1 MTSKPYYVLF
11 LCTHNTAR
19 SIIAQ
24 AVLNH
29 LDPDRF
35 IAFSAGSHPS
45 PDGRVHPYALAALS
59 DQGIPIEGLSSKSWL
74 VFGNPR
80 APVMDLVITVCDA
93 TGMETCPQWPGQ
105 PGTAHW
111 GYPDP
116 VSMFAT
122 EEARMEAFQVAV
134 QVFSRRL
141 TVFAQLADERLDT
154 YRLEQRA
161 RSVAATWSQPNA
173 NVKLGS
179 C

>member
-1 MTSKPYYVLF
+1 MTSQPYYVLF

-45 PDGRVHPYALAALS
+45 PDGRVHPYALAALA
-59 DQGIPIEGLSSKSWL
+59 DQGIPIDGLSSKSWH

-93 TGMETCPQWPGQ
+93 TGLETCPEWPGQ

-122 EEARMEAFQVAV
+122 EDVRMQAFERAV

-141 TVFAQLADERLDT
+141 AVFAQLPQERLEV

-161 RSVAATWSQPNA
+161 RMVATTWAELDAT
-173 NVKLGS
+173 VG
-179 C
+179 